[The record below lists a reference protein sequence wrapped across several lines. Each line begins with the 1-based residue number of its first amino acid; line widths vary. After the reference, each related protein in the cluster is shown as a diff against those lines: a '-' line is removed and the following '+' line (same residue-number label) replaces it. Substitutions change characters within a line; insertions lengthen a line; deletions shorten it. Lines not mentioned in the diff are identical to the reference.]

1 MKKNEIEKV
10 EKKMTLSEYENKYS
24 KRQYTKL
31 ARNLSTLVAALIG
44 VVIFACLFMICMK
57 AYDINIYFFYA
68 SIVLSVFVYIFVY
81 IVPLIKL
88 KKTEYFEVNVNKYN
102 ARQAKKHNKAL
113 REKIADKMIEFSQS
127 TDGVAWYNSELIGK
141 LAIARN
147 MKNDSDL
154 KKYLTEIYDKD
165 VKKTANSIIRDHAIK
180 VGVTTAISQSE
191 RFDTLFV
198 VAYELNLIKD
208 IVFLYGYRPSDAKL
222 WKIYAVVLKNALL
235 SYGIQST
242 TSNLAS
248 GIVQKIGGVVSSIP
262 LLGSAISTVISSASQ
277 GIINAAMTVV
287 IGAQTK
293 KYLQDEY
300 HLQDILDNINLE
312 DEITEAEMIDE
323 VKEEI
328 IKSTKDI
335 KKKDKNLDKEMA

>member
-1 MKKNEIEKV
+1 MKKEIE
-10 EKKMTLSEYENKYS
+10 EKKLTLSEYENKYS

-31 ARNLSTLVAALIG
+31 AKNLSNLFAVLIG
-44 VVIFACLFMICMK
+44 VVIFACLFMVCMK
-57 AYDINIYFFYA
+57 AYDMNIYLFY
-68 SIVLSVFVYIFVY
+68 VTVVVSVFVYIFLF
-81 IVPLIKL
+81 IIPLIKL
-88 KKTEYFEVNVNKYN
+88 RKIEYFEVNVNKYN
-102 ARQAKKHNKAL
+102 ARSAQKHNKQL

-147 MKNDSDL
+147 MKNDDDL

-165 VKKTANSIIRDHAIK
+165 VKKTANNIIRDHAVK

-191 RFDTLFV
+191 RLDTLFV

-208 IVFLYGYRPSDAKL
+208 LVFLYGYRPSDAKL

-293 KYLQDEY
+293 KYLKDEY
-300 HLQDILDNINLE
+300 HLQEILDDINLE
-312 DEITEAEMIDE
+312 DLENEEEMINE
-323 VKEEI
+323 VKEEV
-328 IKSTKDI
+328 IKSTKDL
-335 KKKDKNLDKEMA
+335 KKKEKNIEKEMA